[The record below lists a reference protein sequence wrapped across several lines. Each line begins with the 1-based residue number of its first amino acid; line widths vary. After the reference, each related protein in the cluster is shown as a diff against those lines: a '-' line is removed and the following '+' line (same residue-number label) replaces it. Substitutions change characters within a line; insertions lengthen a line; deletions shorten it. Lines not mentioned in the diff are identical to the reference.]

1 VSGGVNWLRTAA
13 ATAGRLVQVAP
24 VETSYRLARTRVKMN
39 AQRVN
44 KFELP
49 FYEELVNVRA
59 KRYQLLLDMY
69 ADVQRSAALMHD
81 SEYCAWQ
88 RLLTPEQP
96 CNCTAV
102 HAGRLSFDGCQLPPV
117 VPLPYLRYSVH
128 QPVTLTARSSHIDV
142 YNHAAR
148 TVAHLITVCDLDF

>member
-1 VSGGVNWLRTAA
+1 
-13 ATAGRLVQVAP
+13 
-24 VETSYRLARTRVKMN
+24 MN

-88 RLLTPEQP
+88 RLLRPDEP

-117 VPLPYLRYSVH
+117 VPLPYLRYGQTVISLKDVRKQGRSWPGGPDP
-128 QPVTLTARSSHIDV
+128 QPPQESLVRFS
-142 YNHAAR
+142 
-148 TVAHLITVCDLDF
+148 

>member
-1 VSGGVNWLRTAA
+1 
-13 ATAGRLVQVAP
+13 
-24 VETSYRLARTRVKMN
+24 MN

-69 ADVQRSAALMHD
+69 ADVQRSAALLHD

-88 RLLTPEQP
+88 RLLTDRPTH

-102 HAGRLSFDGCQLPPV
+102 HAGRLAFDGCQLPPV
-117 VPLPYLRYSVH
+117 VPLPYTRYSDGAGNVLFVH
-128 QPVTLTARSSHIDV
+128 FASAAVAV
-142 YNHAAR
+142 YSNHMNDCVVIR
-148 TVAHLITVCDLDF
+148 FMEKIQSTFKFC

>member
-1 VSGGVNWLRTAA
+1 
-13 ATAGRLVQVAP
+13 VAP

-44 KFELP
+44 KLELP

-81 SEYCAWQ
+81 SEYCAWA
-88 RLLTPEQP
+88 RLLRPDEP
-96 CNCTAV
+96 CNCTSV
-102 HAGRLSFDGCQLPPV
+102 HARRLSFDGCQLPPV
-117 VPLPYLRYSVH
+117 VPLPYLRYAKCRFYTQVGESLFDADVGT
-128 QPVTLTARSSHIDV
+128 PALYCFSATFCCLVTLFCECPR
-142 YNHAAR
+142 
-148 TVAHLITVCDLDF
+148 

>member
-1 VSGGVNWLRTAA
+1 MRAGNRCVRATVSATVA
-13 ATAGRLVQVAP
+13 ATVGGRARACVQVAP
-24 VETSYRLARTRVKMN
+24 VETSYRLARTRVKLN

-88 RLLTPEQP
+88 RLLQPDQP

-117 VPLPYLRYSVH
+117 VPLPYLRYYVSSGRTGSKH
-128 QPVTLTARSSHIDV
+128 HVTFPSS
-142 YNHAAR
+142 YSR
-148 TVAHLITVCDLDF
+148 